1 MSSGFFLSSYPE
13 MSDNFLRKIAV
24 RVAKTIEISLD
35 EDSIKCIFELA
46 HFDEKFEDVVLRVC
60 EKNGIEFPK
69 AYKYVFL
76 LHVRGELDFIKK
88 ARDFEET
95 VLMSEDIEMEVVEDK
110 YHEHQPENMTEYF
123 IVENLQEHPDY
134 ETDLRA
140 SNVAEIIASSLNEK
154 EQDYIFKLVYT
165 DSRFFEAVSI
175 VCERHGI
182 KFETNEK
189 LTFLLC
195 VRYELDILKL
205 VRDMQKQESYVR
217 DDVQEI
223 TASSPGLD
231 ILDEVGQDIEFRENY
246 FSPESD
252 YSPETLAELLHIER
266 DLYASDV
273 RRLSCF

>member
-60 EKNGIEFPK
+60 EKNGIEFPE